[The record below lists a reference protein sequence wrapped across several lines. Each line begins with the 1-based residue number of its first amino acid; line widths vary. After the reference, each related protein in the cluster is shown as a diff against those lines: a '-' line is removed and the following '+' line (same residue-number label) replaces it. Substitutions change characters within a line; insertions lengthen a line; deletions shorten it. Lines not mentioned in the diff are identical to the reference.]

1 MYSLVNSTFVAGE
14 IFQEE
19 IRSHLY
25 AFKKNIHV
33 SSAVYPL
40 SFIIALSLKSP
51 KVKHL
56 RNIVFSVFWY
66 FLLIMTLL
74 VVG

>member
-25 AFKKNIHV
+25 AFKKNIQGKRC
-33 SSAVYPL
+33 
-40 SFIIALSLKSP
+40 FIRC
-51 KVKHL
+51 L
-56 RNIVFSVFWY
+56 RIELYEQLTNIFFSV
-66 FLLIMTLL
+66 L
-74 VVG
+74 